1 MLSNKRDED
10 FCQAIVNGLSYS
22 DAFILAY
29 KPQTTKKTTIAPKA
43 SRLANSDAIRARVGQ
58 LQERIADKFVDNVSI
73 SKQEVLSDLVALA
86 KDPDIKP
93 SDRIKSY
100 NLIASI
106 SGYAISKIESSST
119 VTSVSLTFNEL
130 TINEL
135 LKLASM
141 GEVLSPGVVVDG
153 SVVELESGN

>member
-1 MLSNKRDED
+1 MLNKRDEE

-29 KPQTTKKTTIAPKA
+29 KPSTDKKTTIAPKA
-43 SRLANSDAIRARVGQ
+43 SRLANSDAIRARIGQ
-58 LQERIADKFVDNVSI
+58 LQERISDKFVDSVSI

-100 NLIASI
+100 NLICSI
-106 SGYAISKIESSST
+106 SGYSISKIESTST
-119 VTSVSLTFNEL
+119 NTSISLSMDQL
-130 TINEL
+130 TISEL
-135 LKLASM
+135 LKLANM
-141 GEVLSPGVVVDG
+141 PQVLDRPALVDG
-153 SVVELESGN
+153 LVIDSESDG

>member
-1 MLSNKRDED
+1 MLNKRDEE

-29 KPQTTKKTTIAPKA
+29 KPSTDKKTTIAPKA
-43 SRLANSDAIRARVGQ
+43 SRLANSEAIKARIRQ
-58 LQERIADKFVDNVSI
+58 LQERIADKFVDSVSI

-100 NLIASI
+100 NLICSI
-106 SGYAISKIESSST
+106 SGYSISKIESTST
-119 VTSVSLTFNEL
+119 NTSISVSMDQL

-141 GEVLSPGVVVDG
+141 PQVLESPAIVDG
-153 SVVELESGN
+153 LAVDPDSGS